1 MNLSRNNTTPVL
13 DLHGESRNIGLVM
26 VKEFIEDNY
35 KIGRK
40 EIIIM
45 HGLGLGI
52 MKEMVHKELK
62 VNKMVKDFKV
72 DPNNLGN
79 TIVYLSVD

>member
-1 MNLSRNNTTPVL
+1 MDLRRNNIPTL
-13 DLHGESRNIGLVM
+13 DLHGETSKIGLVM

-35 KIGRK
+35 KLKRK

-62 VNKMVKDFKV
+62 TNKLVKDFKV
-72 DPNNLGN
+72 NPDNIGT
-79 TIVYLSVD
+79 TIVHLKVD